1 MQYPSGNVGQLLQ
14 HKALDFF
21 GRDDIH
27 SPELPGVQ
35 AVALPSHLRAAL
47 QGSRDD
53 AERGV
58 RDHEELSV
66 RGLGKWETP
75 SWLCALCV

>member
-1 MQYPSGNVGQLLQ
+1 M
-14 HKALDFF
+14 
-21 GRDDIH
+21 
-27 SPELPGVQ
+27 Q

-66 RGLGKWETP
+66 HGLGKWETP